1 MDLLDGL
8 IVSLDLLYRRTEG
21 KKYEKRLMILTDAA
35 SKLNDASDIE
45 SVVVMIQK
53 MEVQLQIMYVFPIV
67 GSNF

>member
-45 SVVVMIQK
+45 SVVVMIQN